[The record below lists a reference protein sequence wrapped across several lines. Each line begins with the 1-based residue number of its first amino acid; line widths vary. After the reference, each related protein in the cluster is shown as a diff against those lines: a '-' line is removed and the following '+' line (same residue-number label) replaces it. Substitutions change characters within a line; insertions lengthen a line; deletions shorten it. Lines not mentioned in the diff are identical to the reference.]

1 MPKILKLKFMKII
14 LNNTPEEIEHN
25 KITLGELIRYKNYT
39 FRLLV
44 TKINDQLINKE
55 DRETTSVQEGDNVM
69 VLHLISG
76 G

>member
-1 MPKILKLKFMKII
+1 MKII

-25 KITLGELIRYKNYT
+25 KITLGELIRYKNFT